1 MIIKLLVEGGSMK
14 PGPAIS
20 QKLGPLGINLGKVM
34 QDVNKATENFKGLKV
49 PVELD
54 VNPKTKSFEIKVSS
68 PPVAELIKKE
78 LGIELGSGN
87 PKKLK
92 VGNISIEQIISIA
105 KTKLDNMLARDL
117 KQAVKSVVGS
127 CVSLGIMIEDKEA
140 KEIEQEI
147 VAGKFDKEIKE
158 EKIQAAPEKLQKLN
172 QFFAD
177 VKRKQD
183 EMIRKEEEAKA
194 AAEAAAAAQATTAA
208 PAAPG
213 APAAGEAAAAGG
225 KAAAPGATAVSA
237 EKKLAEA
244 KKPEAKKK

>member
-34 QDVNKATENFKGLKV
+34 QDVNKSTESFKGLKV

-54 VNPKTKSFEIKVSS
+54 VNPKTKTFSVKVSS

-78 LGIELGSGN
+78 LGLELGSGSA
-87 PKKLK
+87 KKIK
-92 VGNISIEQIISIA
+92 VGNLSIEQVISIS
-105 KTKLDNMLARDL
+105 KTKLDHMLAKDL
-117 KQAVKSVVGS
+117 KKAVKSVVGS
-127 CVSLGIMIEDKEA
+127 CVSLGILVEDKEA
-140 KEIEQEI
+140 KEIEQDI
-147 VAGKFDKEIKE
+147 VAGKYDKEIKE
-158 EKIQAAPEKLQKLN
+158 EKTQAAPEKLQKLS
-172 QFFAD
+172 QYFAE

-183 EMIRKEEEAKA
+183 DMLKKEEEAKA

-213 APAAGEAAAAGG
+213 AATAGETAAG
-225 KAAAPGATAVSA
+225 KAAAPGAPAA
-237 EKKLAEA
+237 PAEA
-244 KKPEAKKK
+244 GKKQEVKEQKKK

>member
-34 QDVNKATENFKGLKV
+34 QDVNKSTESFKGLKV

-54 VNPKTKSFEIKVSS
+54 VNPKTKTFSVKVSS

-78 LGIELGSGN
+78 LGLELGSGSA
-87 PKKLK
+87 KKIK
-92 VGNISIEQIISIA
+92 VGNLSIEQVISIS
-105 KTKLDNMLARDL
+105 KTKLDHMLAKDL
-117 KQAVKSVVGS
+117 KKAVKSVVGS
-127 CVSLGIMIEDKEA
+127 CVSLGILVEDKEA
-140 KEIEQEI
+140 KEIEQDI
-147 VAGKFDKEIKE
+147 VAGKYDKEIKE
-158 EKIQAAPEKLQKLN
+158 EKTQAAPEKLQKLS
-172 QFFAD
+172 QYFAE

-183 EMIRKEEEAKA
+183 AMLKKEEEAKA

-213 APAAGEAAAAGG
+213 AATAGEAAAG
-225 KAAAPGATAVSA
+225 KAAAPGVPAAP
-237 EKKLAEA
+237 AEA
-244 KKPEAKKK
+244 GKKQEAKEQKKK

>member
-34 QDVNKATENFKGLKV
+34 QDVNKSTESFKGLKV

-54 VNPKTKSFEIKVSS
+54 VNPKTKTFSVKVSS

-78 LGIELGSGN
+78 LGLELGSGSA
-87 PKKLK
+87 KKIK
-92 VGNISIEQIISIA
+92 VGNLSIEQVISIS
-105 KTKLDNMLARDL
+105 KTKLDHMLAKDL
-117 KQAVKSVVGS
+117 KKAVKSVVGS
-127 CVSLGIMIEDKEA
+127 CVSLGILVEDKEA
-140 KEIEQEI
+140 KEIEQDI
-147 VAGKFDKEIKE
+147 VAGKYDKEIKE
-158 EKIQAAPEKLQKLN
+158 EKTQAAPEKLQKLS
-172 QFFAD
+172 QYFAE

-183 EMIRKEEEAKA
+183 AMLKKEEEAKA

-213 APAAGEAAAAGG
+213 AATAGETAAG
-225 KAAAPGATAVSA
+225 KAAAPGAPAA
-237 EKKLAEA
+237 PAEA
-244 KKPEAKKK
+244 GKKQEVKEQKKK

>member
-34 QDVNKATENFKGLKV
+34 QDVNKSTESFKGLKV

-54 VNPKTKSFEIKVSS
+54 VNPKTKTFSVKVSS

-78 LGIELGSGN
+78 LGLELGSGS
-87 PKKLK
+87 PKKIK
-92 VGNISIEQIISIA
+92 VGNLSIEQVISIS
-105 KTKLDNMLARDL
+105 KTKLDHMLAKDL
-117 KQAVKSVVGS
+117 KKAVKSVVGS
-127 CVSLGIMIEDKEA
+127 CVSLGILVEDKEA
-140 KEIEQEI
+140 KEIEQDI
-147 VAGKFDKEIKE
+147 VAGKYDKEIKE
-158 EKIQAAPEKLQKLN
+158 EKIQAAPEKLQKLS
-172 QFFAD
+172 QYFAE

-183 EMIRKEEEAKA
+183 AMLKKEEEAKA

-213 APAAGEAAAAGG
+213 AATAGEAAAG
-225 KAAAPGATAVSA
+225 KAAAPGAPAA
-237 EKKLAEA
+237 LAEA
-244 KKPEAKKK
+244 GKKQEVKEQKKK

>member
-34 QDVNKATENFKGLKV
+34 QDVNKSTESFKGLKV

-54 VNPKTKSFEIKVSS
+54 VNPKTKTFSVKVSS

-78 LGIELGSGN
+78 LGLELGSGS
-87 PKKLK
+87 PKKIK
-92 VGNISIEQIISIA
+92 VGNLSIEQVISIS
-105 KTKLDNMLARDL
+105 KTKLDHMLAKDL
-117 KQAVKSVVGS
+117 KKAVKSVVGS
-127 CVSLGIMIEDKEA
+127 CVSLGILVEDKEA
-140 KEIEQEI
+140 KEIEQDI
-147 VAGKFDKEIKE
+147 VAGKYDKEIKE
-158 EKIQAAPEKLQKLN
+158 EKTQAAPEKLQKLS
-172 QFFAD
+172 QYFAE

-183 EMIRKEEEAKA
+183 AMLKKEEEAKA

-213 APAAGEAAAAGG
+213 AATAGEAAPG
-225 KAAAPGATAVSA
+225 KAAAPGAPAA
-237 EKKLAEA
+237 PAEA
-244 KKPEAKKK
+244 GKKQEVKEQKKK

>member
-34 QDVNKATENFKGLKV
+34 QDVNKSTESFKGLKV

-54 VNPKTKSFEIKVSS
+54 VNPKTKTFSVKVSS

-78 LGIELGSGN
+78 LGLELGSGS
-87 PKKLK
+87 PKKIK
-92 VGNISIEQIISIA
+92 VGNLSIEQVISISR
-105 KTKLDNMLARDL
+105 TKLDHMLAKDL
-117 KQAVKSVVGS
+117 KKAVKSVVGS
-127 CVSLGIMIEDKEA
+127 CVSLGILVEDKEA
-140 KEIEQEI
+140 KEIEQDI
-147 VAGKFDKEIKE
+147 VAGKYDKEIKE
-158 EKIQAAPEKLQKLN
+158 EKTQTAPEKLQKLS
-172 QFFAD
+172 QYFAE

-183 EMIRKEEEAKA
+183 AMLKKEEEAKA

-213 APAAGEAAAAGG
+213 AATAGEAAPG
-225 KAAAPGATAVSA
+225 KAAAPGAPAA
-237 EKKLAEA
+237 PAEA
-244 KKPEAKKK
+244 GKKQEVKEQKKK

>member
-34 QDVNKATENFKGLKV
+34 QDVNKATENFKGIKV

-54 VNPKTKSFEIKVSS
+54 VNPKTKSFEIRVSS

-78 LGIELGSGN
+78 LGIELGSGS

-92 VGNISIEQIISIA
+92 VGNISIEQIISVA

-158 EKIQAAPEKLQKLN
+158 EKTQAAPEKLQKLN
-172 QFFAD
+172 QFFTD
-177 VKRKQD
+177 VKKKQD

-225 KAAAPGATAVSA
+225 KAAAPGAPAVSA
-237 EKKLAEA
+237 EKKPAEA

>member
-34 QDVNKATENFKGLKV
+34 QDVNKSTESFKGLKV

-54 VNPKTKSFEIKVSS
+54 VNPKTKTFSVKVSS

-78 LGIELGSGN
+78 LGLELGSGS
-87 PKKLK
+87 PKKIK
-92 VGNISIEQIISIA
+92 VGNLSIEQVISISR
-105 KTKLDNMLARDL
+105 TKLDHMLAKDL
-117 KQAVKSVVGS
+117 KKAVKSVVGS
-127 CVSLGIMIEDKEA
+127 CVSLGILVEDKEA
-140 KEIEQEI
+140 KEIEQDI
-147 VAGKFDKEIKE
+147 VAGKYDKEIKE
-158 EKIQAAPEKLQKLN
+158 EKTQAAPEKLQKLS
-172 QFFAD
+172 QYFAE

-183 EMIRKEEEAKA
+183 DMLKKEEEAKA

-213 APAAGEAAAAGG
+213 AATAGEAAPG
-225 KAAAPGATAVSA
+225 KAAAPGAPAA
-237 EKKLAEA
+237 PAEA
-244 KKPEAKKK
+244 GKKQEVKEQKKK